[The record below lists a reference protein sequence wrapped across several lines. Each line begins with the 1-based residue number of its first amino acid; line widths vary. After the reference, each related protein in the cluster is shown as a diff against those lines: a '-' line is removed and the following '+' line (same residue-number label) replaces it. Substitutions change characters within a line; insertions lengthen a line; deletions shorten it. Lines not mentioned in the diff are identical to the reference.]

1 MSISIGVLGM
11 QGDVAENIIATR
23 TALSNLGIKGTVKQV
38 KTPDQISELDG
49 LIIPGGESTMIGQ
62 MSLVNGAL
70 KVIKEKIQS
79 GMPVFG
85 ICAGLILLSKN
96 AKDRVVGKMDQPL
109 LNLLDVRVERNAFG
123 RQKDSFEAEI
133 SAQSIGIQK
142 TKGVF
147 IRAPS
152 IEDMGKDVQ
161 IVSKFNEKVVAV
173 KQGNILATAFH
184 PELTHDVS
192 IHKHF
197 VSMIHPKKE

>member
-1 MSISIGVLGM
+1 MSVNIGVLGL

-23 TALSNLGIKGTVKQV
+23 TAMSNLGIKGMVKQV
-38 KTPDQISELDG
+38 KTPDEISALDG

-70 KVIKEKIQS
+70 KVIKEKIQA

-96 AKDRVVGKMDQPL
+96 AKDRIVGKMDQPL

-133 SAQSIGIQK
+133 SAQPIGIPK

-152 IEDMGKDVQ
+152 IEDMGEDVQ
-161 IVSKFNEKVVAV
+161 VVSKFNEKVVAV
-173 KQGNILATAFH
+173 KQGNILAVSFH

-192 IHKHF
+192 MHKHF
-197 VSMIHPKKE
+197 VSMIKSMKK

>member
-1 MSISIGVLGM
+1 MSINIGVLGL
-11 QGDVAENIIATR
+11 QGDVEENIIATR
-23 TALSNLGIKGTVKQV
+23 SALGNLGIKGTVKQV
-38 KTPDQISELDG
+38 KTPDEISGLDG

-62 MSLVNGAL
+62 MSLVNGGL
-70 KVIKEKIQS
+70 KIIKEKIQA

-96 AKDRVVGKMDQPL
+96 AKDRVVGKIDQPL
-109 LNLLDVRVERNAFG
+109 LNLLDVRVERNSFG

-133 SAQSIGIQK
+133 SAQPIGITK
-142 TKGVF
+142 TRGVF

-161 IVSKFNEKVVAV
+161 IISKFNEKVVAV
-173 KQGNILATAFH
+173 KQGNILATSFH

-192 IHKHF
+192 LHKHF
-197 VSMIHPKKE
+197 VSMIKPTKK

>member
-1 MSISIGVLGM
+1 MSISIGVLGI

-38 KTPDQISELDG
+38 KTPDEISELDG

-96 AKDRVVGKMDQPL
+96 TKDRVVGKTDQPL
-109 LNLLDVRVERNAFG
+109 LNLLDVRVERNSFG

-197 VSMIHPKKE
+197 VSMIQSKKK